1 MKKKGEAYWD
11 FERCYVSTK
20 RLPDLGKGAPIVTD
34 TVLLTTSAHLLRKVT
49 TTANKAKEYAIMKR
63 REDIASAIRG

>member
-20 RLPDLGKGAPIVTD
+20 HLPDLVKGALIVTD
-34 TVLLTTSAHLLRKVT
+34 TPYDFCTPAEKGDD
-49 TTANKAKEYAIMKR
+49 YCQ
-63 REDIASAIRG
+63 